1 MEARLYRKLNGKCV
15 CQLCWR
21 FCKIGE
27 GESGFCNVR
36 VVEKGRVY
44 TLSYGKLSYLESRPI
59 EIKPFF
65 HFLPGS
71 TSMTFSG
78 YSCNLDCPWCQ
89 NWQISKSP
97 PVGGKITPPEKVIGE
112 AF

>member
-1 MEARLYRKLNGKCV
+1 MEARLYRKLNDKCV

-27 GESGFCNVR
+27 GETGFCKVR
-36 VVEKGRVY
+36 VVKGGKLY
-44 TLSYGKLSYLESRPI
+44 TLSYGRLSYLESRPI

-78 YSCNLDCPWCQ
+78 YSCNLDCHGVRTGTFPNLLLWMG
-89 NWQISKSP
+89 KSLRL
-97 PVGGKITPPEKVIGE
+97 KRL
-112 AF
+112 